1 MQRDSCIILG
11 VVLVAVTAGVGF
23 FLFNR
28 GGVPNDSLQAAAN
41 TQSSATVV
49 PFTPLAEGSRST
61 VTRRVNYLIT
71 SPDQLNKLW
80 EMVDATG
87 APPAVDFKTQA
98 VIAVFAG
105 ERPAAGYRIA
115 VSKVEDAGSRV
126 VSITIAEPGD
136 DCMLA
141 QTITAPYEVVAV
153 PVTSL
158 PFTHEDVSVT
168 TTCAN

>member
-1 MQRDSCIILG
+1 MQRDSRIILG
-11 VVLVAVTAGVGF
+11 VALVAVTVSVGF
-23 FLFNR
+23 FLFYRSDVQN
-28 GGVPNDSLQAAAN
+28 GSLSAAVN
-41 TQSSATVV
+41 TQQSATAV

-71 SPDQLNKLW
+71 SPDQLSKLW
-80 EMVDATG
+80 KMVDATG
-87 APPAVDFKTQA
+87 TPPAVDFKTQA

-115 VSKVEDAGSRV
+115 VSKVEDASARV
-126 VSITIAEPGD
+126 VSITIAEPAA